1 MMARLGHLV
10 RRFVTSVRGRTPSE
24 FDRQWAEGFLSP
36 GERGLWDRMSPVDQ
50 AHSVDVARR
59 VSAGLPDIDDV
70 VIVAA
75 LMHDVG
81 KIEADAGVT
90 LRVLATLVG
99 PLLSRS
105 RLEAW
110 PRLAA
115 HVHYPEIG
123 ASLLVEVGSD
133 PLVCT
138 WAGEHHDAPGRS
150 SLDPAV
156 AAGLR
161 RADDA
166 AS

>member
-1 MMARLGHLV
+1 
-10 RRFVTSVRGRTPSE
+10 
-24 FDRQWAEGFLSP
+24 
-36 GERGLWDRMSPVDQ
+36 MSHPDQ
-50 AHSVDVARR
+50 AHAVDVARR

-81 KIEADAGVT
+81 KIEADAGVM
-90 LRVLATLVG
+90 LRVFATLVG
-99 PLLSRS
+99 PLLSRP

-110 PRLAA
+110 PRLAS
-115 HVHYPEIG
+115 HVFYPEIG
-123 ASLLVEVGSD
+123 AALLAEMGSD
-133 PLVCT
+133 PLVCA
-138 WAGEHHDAPGRS
+138 WAREHHDPPGRS
-150 SLDPAV
+150 SLDPAI